1 MNELVQECVAD
12 QSAVA
17 RSHGVQVDIAAPAS
31 EVLVDRSRI
40 EQAIRNLLTN
50 AIRHSPEGATVEIN
64 VSVVDGTGPARGA
77 TKGGP
82 RTLEVDVL
90 DRGPGVP
97 DDVRPNLFLPF
108 AARSGNDHS
117 GLGLATAAA
126 AVRAHGGVIRYADRP
141 GGGAEFAF
149 TVPA

>member
-1 MNELVQECVAD
+1 
-12 QSAVA
+12 VA
-17 RSHGVQVDIAAPAS
+17 RSHGVQVDIDAPTT
-31 EVLVDRSRI
+31 EVLIDRSRI

-50 AIRHSPEGATVEIN
+50 AIRHSPRGATVEIHAT
-64 VSVVDGTGPARGA
+64 VVDGANLTRNSRAHARV
-77 TKGGP
+77 
-82 RTLEVDVL
+82 LEVDVR

-97 DDVRPNLFLPF
+97 ADVRPNLFLPF
-108 AARSGNDHS
+108 AARSGHEHS

-126 AVRAHGGVIRYADRP
+126 AVRAHGGVIRYTDRP